1 MQVIFTFANR
11 TWFFF
16 VNCLGVW
23 VCVFLYIGVSYS
35 YSFLPII
42 LYPVFFINTNTHT
55 PLRSSNVLTYAR
67 RNDLHVSLNVL
78 LYVICYTHNVLRKA
92 ARCLFILY
100 TIITMALANTFAK
113 HYLQNVDTIRP
124 MTYMGSTFY
133 LITLDNGE
141 QREFAPGYWI
151 LRRRTDKEVD
161 TTLTLSDGLV
171 SAIRNHL
178 ANEYAIE
185 ELDPID
191 LDEVSITSILK

>member
-1 MQVIFTFANR
+1 
-11 TWFFF
+11 
-16 VNCLGVW
+16 
-23 VCVFLYIGVSYS
+23 
-35 YSFLPII
+35 
-42 LYPVFFINTNTHT
+42 
-55 PLRSSNVLTYAR
+55 
-67 RNDLHVSLNVL
+67 
-78 LYVICYTHNVLRKA
+78 
-92 ARCLFILY
+92 
-100 TIITMALANTFAK
+100 MALANTFAK

-141 QREFAPGYWI
+141 QREFAPSYWM

-178 ANEYAIE
+178 ANEYVE
-185 ELDPID
+185 DLDPID